1 MTEPPTAARLPE
13 PGIRALFTQ
22 EARWQAWLDV
32 EAALARAEATLGM
45 IPEAA
50 SVEIGRRSR
59 LELFD
64 LERVREGLA
73 RTGHPLVPLIWELDR
88 ICEGDA
94 GGYAHWGATTQNIT
108 QTGEV
113 LQIRGAS
120 GVPGSVATG
129 AVGVGEAGGANG
141 RLCAARSNARTA
153 CGAGDVRDEGGGLDR

>member
-1 MTEPPTAARLPE
+1 MAEPPTAARLPE

-64 LERVREGLA
+64 LERVRWTAAVILA
-73 RTGHPLVPLIWELDR
+73 WFAFMPSRKPLPASVRPLHKYDNV
-88 ICEGDA
+88 CG
-94 GGYAHWGATTQNIT
+94 WGQ
-108 QTGEV
+108 
-113 LQIRGAS
+113 L
-120 GVPGSVATG
+120 
-129 AVGVGEAGGANG
+129 
-141 RLCAARSNARTA
+141 
-153 CGAGDVRDEGGGLDR
+153 